1 LVCCDHNESII
12 VTDQLQSANEVGT
25 DEKLAVPTLLALERT
40 RIAYE
45 RTMMSWVRT
54 ATSLITF
61 GFSVYKF
68 FQLEMAGKDF
78 RPSQIGS
85 REFAL
90 IMIGIGLLSLAIGTI
105 EHRRD
110 LRKLKEEYPG
120 MPRSGTRITSGLIGA
135 LGVMAIAAVLL
146 RQ

>member
-1 LVCCDHNESII
+1 LVWCDHNESII

-110 LRKLKEEYPG
+110 LRTLKEEYPG
-120 MPRSGTRITSGLIGA
+120 MPRSGTRITGGLIGA